1 MEYFLL
7 ILLPVIIFAVNFI
20 FKIKNLIP
28 NYSGEKHQRF
38 VGANNIPLSGGFF
51 LILFTIFIFY
61 NNFSLFSVFI
71 FLIFILG
78 LASDIN
84 IISSPRLRFILQAA
98 LIFCFVYFSNLHIES
113 TRIYFLDFFLNN
125 ILLSYL
131 FTVFCLM
138 IVINGTNFIDGLNGL
153 VLGYYLM
160 ISIIIFK
167 FGFFID
173 LNISENQMIF
183 FIILLSFLFLFN
195 ISNQLYLGD
204 SGAYLL
210 SFILGIFLISIYQK
224 SQNVSPFFIIL
235 LLWYPCF
242 ENLFSIIRKFR
253 FKRSPIYPDNNHF
266 HQLLFYFIKIK
277 LKYKN
282 QFSNNLSSLIIIF
295 YNMVIFLFSCVDI
308 TNTQY
313 QMALISINII
323 FYIFFY
329 IRLMS
334 FKYNLKNK

>member
-7 ILLPVIIFAVNFI
+7 ILLPILIFFINFI
-20 FKIKNLIP
+20 FKINNLIP
-28 NYSGEKHQRF
+28 NYSGEKHQKF
-38 VGANNIPLSGGFF
+38 VGGNNIPLSGGIF
-51 LILFTIFIFY
+51 LFIFTIFIFF
-61 NNFSLFSVFI
+61 NNFSLFNIFI

-84 IISSPRLRFILQAA
+84 IISSPRLRFFLQAA

-131 FTVFCLM
+131 FTAFCLM
-138 IVINGTNFIDGLNGL
+138 IVINGANFIDGLNGL

-167 FGFFID
+167 FGFFVD
-173 LNISENQMIF
+173 LDINEKQIIF

-195 ISNQLYLGD
+195 IFNQLYLGD

-210 SFILGIFLISIYQK
+210 SFILGFFLISIYKQ
-224 SQNVSPFFIIL
+224 SQNISPFFIVL

-253 FKRSPIYPDNNHF
+253 FKRSPIHPDNNHF

-282 QFSNNLSSLIIIF
+282 QLSNNLSSLIIIF
-295 YNMVIFLFSCVDI
+295 YNMIIFLLSCSDI
-308 TNTQY
+308 ANTQY
-313 QMALISINII
+313 QIGLISINII